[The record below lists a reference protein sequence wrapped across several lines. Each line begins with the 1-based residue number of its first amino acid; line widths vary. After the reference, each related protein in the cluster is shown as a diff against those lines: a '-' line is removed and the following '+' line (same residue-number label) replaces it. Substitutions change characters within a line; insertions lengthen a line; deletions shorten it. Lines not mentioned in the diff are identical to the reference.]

1 MGGDCGGLV
10 LFVVEEVQL
19 FEDAL
24 GGAAGVVEAEF
35 GGWGE
40 RAEGWI
46 VGDLFHG
53 FFGDF

>member
-1 MGGDCGGLV
+1 

-40 RAEGWI
+40 RAERWI